1 MCISITDVSRC
12 IANDTIHMKQ
22 LAMRY
27 DTIHPYYNA
36 VRFDAMKK
44 NMIALFLYL
53 RQTANHNLTYVSSD
67 FWCLQ
72 ACFIK
77 QVYQIGQAYFS

>member
-1 MCISITDVSRC
+1 MCVSITDVSRC
-12 IANDTIHMKQ
+12 IAKDTIHMKQ

-44 NMIALFLYL
+44 Y
-53 RQTANHNLTYVSSD
+53 D
-67 FWCLQ
+67 F
-72 ACFIK
+72 FI
-77 QVYQIGQAYFS
+77 